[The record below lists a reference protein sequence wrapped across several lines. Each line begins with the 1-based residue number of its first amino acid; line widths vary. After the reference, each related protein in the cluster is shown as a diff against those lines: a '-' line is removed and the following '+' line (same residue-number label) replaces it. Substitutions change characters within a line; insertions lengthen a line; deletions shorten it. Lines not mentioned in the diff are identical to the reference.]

1 MILVIMMAVVVVVVL
16 IMVLLMLVMVVMI
29 FAVAFDSTAPTHTPN
44 EFSLLL
50 SESVV
55 PTRRSSGVHT
65 QDRAPA
71 MNAVR

>member
-1 MILVIMMAVVVVVVL
+1 
-16 IMVLLMLVMVVMI
+16 MVLLMLVMVVI
-29 FAVAFDSTAPTHTPN
+29 FAVASDSTAPTHTPN